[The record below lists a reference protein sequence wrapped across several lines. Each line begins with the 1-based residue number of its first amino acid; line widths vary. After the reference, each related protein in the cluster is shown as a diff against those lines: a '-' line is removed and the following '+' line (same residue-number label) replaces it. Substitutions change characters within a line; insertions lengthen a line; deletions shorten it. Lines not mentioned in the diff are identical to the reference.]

1 MKKYI
6 IFSVFCLLYTSCCTP
21 QTKKIKKN
29 NDIMEK
35 SAFVISETKD
45 GISYLGNI
53 QRYDDINPETGEEN
67 FYLNFDINFH
77 VKTKAKTPKISTNSG
92 YTMYVEMIDGS
103 YKTRLQLQSST
114 FYEDGVNVGHA
125 EPNGEWYEDDELATL
140 ILNYYHSNKATIPV
154 HTKNIDISRWTTLFT
169 LSEDNYSSQHVLKL
183 KLSELDSVTGQF
195 TLDCELLTVNNVL
208 VNNELSN
215 YAIST
220 HTLRFI
226 PGKRYL
232 VQIKHNSTTAYIN
245 NGKDVIEY
253 QIPDK
258 IGETRYADEVQFSHK
273 VLEYYLSH
281 KNEFNI
287 GDNIER

>member
-6 IFSVFCLLYTSCCTP
+6 ILYVFCILCTNCCAS
-21 QTKKIKKN
+21 QTKKNQKN
-29 NDIMEK
+29 NNTMEK
-35 SAFVISETKD
+35 STFVISETKD

-53 QRYDDINPETGEEN
+53 QKYDDINLETGEEN
-67 FYLNFDINFH
+67 FYLNFDINFY

-92 YTMYVEMIDGS
+92 YTMCVEIIDGS
-103 YKTRLQLQSST
+103 YKTKLQLQSST

-125 EPNGEWYEDDELATL
+125 DPNGKWYEDDELATL

-154 HTKNIDISRWTTLFT
+154 HTKNIDISRWKPLFT

-195 TLDCELLTVNNVL
+195 TLDCELLTVNNIL
-208 VNNELSN
+208 INNELGN

-220 HTLRFI
+220 HTLRFFS
-226 PGKRYL
+226 GKRYL
-232 VQIKHNSTTAYIN
+232 VQMKHNSSTAYIN
-245 NGKDVIEY
+245 GGKDVIEY

-258 IGETRYADEVQFSHK
+258 VEETRYADEVKFSRK
-273 VLEYYLSH
+273 VLEYFLSN
-281 KNEFNI
+281 KNEFKVC
-287 GDNIER
+287 E